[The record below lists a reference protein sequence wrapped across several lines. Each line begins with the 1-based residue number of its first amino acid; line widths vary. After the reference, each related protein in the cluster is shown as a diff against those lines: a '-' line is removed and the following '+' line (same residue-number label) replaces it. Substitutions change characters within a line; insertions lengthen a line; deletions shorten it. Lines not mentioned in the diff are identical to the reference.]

1 MAATALFASIG
12 PKGHGD
18 TGEEVRH
25 TSFSALFS
33 PWEELA
39 VTTDGTQHYQALSAL
54 EGEGIPFQEKTQA
67 MGHNT
72 RRAGTVG
79 AAGERPGASV
89 LYYLYVKKADL
100 ERARHALGT
109 AGDRKNV

>member
-1 MAATALFASIG
+1 M
-12 PKGHGD
+12 
-18 TGEEVRH
+18 
-25 TSFSALFS
+25 
-33 PWEELA
+33 
-39 VTTDGTQHYQALSAL
+39 TTDGTQHYQAISVL

-72 RRAGTVG
+72 RRAGTVS

-89 LYYLYVKKADL
+89 LYYLYVNQSDL
-100 ERARHALGT
+100 EKARHALGT

>member
-1 MAATALFASIG
+1 M
-12 PKGHGD
+12 
-18 TGEEVRH
+18 
-25 TSFSALFS
+25 
-33 PWEELA
+33 
-39 VTTDGTQHYQALSAL
+39 TTDGKQHCQALSAL

-79 AAGERPGASV
+79 AVGERPGASV
-89 LYYLYVKKADL
+89 LYYFYVKKADL
-100 ERARHALGT
+100 ERARHALRT

>member
-1 MAATALFASIG
+1 M
-12 PKGHGD
+12 
-18 TGEEVRH
+18 
-25 TSFSALFS
+25 
-33 PWEELA
+33 
-39 VTTDGTQHYQALSAL
+39 TTDGAQHYQALSAL

-89 LYYLYVKKADL
+89 LYYLYVKKGRPGAGPSRPADGGSL
-100 ERARHALGT
+100 
-109 AGDRKNV
+109 

>member
-1 MAATALFASIG
+1 M
-12 PKGHGD
+12 
-18 TGEEVRH
+18 
-25 TSFSALFS
+25 
-33 PWEELA
+33 
-39 VTTDGTQHYQALSAL
+39 TTDGAQHYQAISVL
-54 EGEGIPFQEKTQA
+54 EWEGIPFQEKTQA

-100 ERARHALGT
+100 EKARDALR
-109 AGDRKNV
+109 DFQSQ

>member
-1 MAATALFASIG
+1 
-12 PKGHGD
+12 
-18 TGEEVRH
+18 
-25 TSFSALFS
+25 
-33 PWEELA
+33 
-39 VTTDGTQHYQALSAL
+39 
-54 EGEGIPFQEKTQA
+54 

-79 AAGERPGASV
+79 AVGERPGASV

>member
-1 MAATALFASIG
+1 MG
-12 PKGHGD
+12 RCH

-79 AAGERPGASV
+79 AVGERPGASV

-109 AGDRKNV
+109 AGVYDK

>member
-1 MAATALFASIG
+1 
-12 PKGHGD
+12 
-18 TGEEVRH
+18 
-25 TSFSALFS
+25 
-33 PWEELA
+33 
-39 VTTDGTQHYQALSAL
+39 
-54 EGEGIPFQEKTQA
+54 

-89 LYYLYVKKADL
+89 LYYLYAKKADL

-109 AGDRKNV
+109 AGVYDK